1 MSQKKFSIMKNNLQ
15 INTQE
20 FSGPLDLLLSLIDE
34 KKMEISKLSISA
46 VTEPFLDYLDS
57 LEEIEAEELSDFLV
71 IAARLLLMKSRT
83 LLPQL
88 STEDESGVDLDEQ
101 LRLYRRFVD
110 ASKNLHNMWLDTTR
124 TSYPHFEEII
134 RATEI
139 TQPHNF
145 TLENLYQSMVQ
156 LLKRLEP
163 AKALPRTYID
173 KTVTIK
179 EKIDRMRELLN
190 KHKSVNFKDIISDSK
205 SRTEVIVSFLAI
217 LELIKQNSIFLKQD
231 ESFGDIELSK
241 I

>member
-1 MSQKKFSIMKNNLQ
+1 MKNNLQ
-15 INTQE
+15 IQSKE

-46 VTEPFLDYLDS
+46 VTEPFLNYLDT

-88 STEDESGVDLDEQ
+88 NTDEESGVDLDEQ

-110 ASKNLHNMWLDTTR
+110 ASKNLHNIWLDKSR
-124 TSYPHFEEII
+124 ISYGHIEEIV

-145 TLENLYQSMVQ
+145 TLELLSQSMVQ

-163 AKALPRTYID
+163 VKALPNTYID
-173 KTVTIK
+173 KTITIK
-179 EKIDRMRELLN
+179 EKIDKMRAMLKKY
-190 KHKSVNFKDIISDSK
+190 KHVNFRDILSDVS

-217 LELIKQNSIFLKQD
+217 LELIKQNSVILKQD
-231 ESFGDIELSK
+231 ESFGDIELSRV
-241 I
+241 

>member
-1 MSQKKFSIMKNNLQ
+1 MKNNLQ
-15 INTQE
+15 IQSKE

-46 VTEPFLDYLDS
+46 VTEPFLNYLDS

-88 STEDESGVDLDEQ
+88 NTDEESGVDLDEQ

-110 ASKNLHNMWLDTTR
+110 ASKNLHNFWLDQSR
-124 TSYPHFEEII
+124 TSYGHIEEII
-134 RATEI
+134 RATEV

-145 TLENLYQSMVQ
+145 TLEILYQSMVQ

-163 AKALPRTYID
+163 VKALPRTYID

-179 EKIDRMRELLN
+179 EKIDKMRELLKKY
-190 KHKSVNFKDIISDSK
+190 KHIKFSEVLTDAK
-205 SRTEVIVSFLAI
+205 SRTEIIVSFLAI
-217 LELIKQNSIFLKQD
+217 LELVKQNNVLLKQSS
-231 ESFGDIELSK
+231 SFGDIELFK

>member
-1 MSQKKFSIMKNNLQ
+1 MIKNNLQ
-15 INTQE
+15 IHTQE

-34 KKMEISKLSISA
+34 NKMEISKLSISA
-46 VTEPFLDYLDS
+46 VTEPFLNYLDT
-57 LEEIEAEELSDFLV
+57 LEEIEAEELADFLV

-88 STEDESGVDLDEQ
+88 NADEESGIDLDEQ

-110 ASKNLHNMWLDTTR
+110 ASKNLHNMWLDNGH
-124 TSYPHFEEII
+124 TSYPHLEEMV
-134 RATEI
+134 RAVEV

-145 TLENLYQSMVQ
+145 TLENLTQSMVQ

-163 AKALPRTYID
+163 VKALPRTYID
-173 KTVTIK
+173 KTITIK

-217 LELIKQNSIFLKQD
+217 LELVKQNNVLLRQNN
-231 ESFGDIELSK
+231 SFGDIELSK